1 MVAITQSSRP
11 LRPLR
16 SFVVAG
22 LARLAPALA
31 LLLLLGCHDSPSE
44 PRGEVSLS
52 TLSKATLS
60 GRTGP
65 LLREV
70 IHDEA
75 RYDAV
80 WRELWNGAGDK
91 PVVDFQSEMVI
102 VATSG
107 IPCFGNVVIE
117 QVERERSAVLI
128 RMADSTPGSLCLC
141 AAEEY
146 TFHVV
151 RATRVDGEAFFS
163 VRPIPPTCPS

>member
-1 MVAITQSSRP
+1 MVATASSRP
-11 LRPLR
+11 LR
-16 SFVVAG
+16 SIVGAA
-22 LARLAPALA
+22 LARFAPALA
-31 LLLLLGCHDSPSE
+31 LLVLLGCHDSPSE

-52 TLSKATLS
+52 TISKAAIA

-70 IHDEA
+70 VRDEA

-80 WRELWNGAGDK
+80 WREMWDNVAAK
-91 PVVDFQSEMVI
+91 PTIDFQREMVV
-102 VATSG
+102 VATSALN
-107 IPCFGNVVIE
+107 CFGNVEIE
-117 QVERERSAVLI
+117 QVERQRDTVLV

-141 AAEEY
+141 GTAEY
-146 TFHVV
+146 VHHMV